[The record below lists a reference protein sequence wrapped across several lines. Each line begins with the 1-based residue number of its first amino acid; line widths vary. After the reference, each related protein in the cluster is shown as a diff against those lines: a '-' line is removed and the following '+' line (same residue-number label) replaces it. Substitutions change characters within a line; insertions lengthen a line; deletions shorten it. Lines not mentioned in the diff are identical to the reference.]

1 MKKILFAALVI
12 LLLASVSL
20 LAGGAQE
27 PAGKTAPR
35 TGRIWIWG
43 DDEAPGLSDFLRRV
57 GKSYSEKKDPS
68 ISWEVTHLDIN
79 AIYTGFYAAEEAKN
93 APEIHTLWGG
103 ILGFEPG
110 WAGHLAP
117 ISDYVSAKTLSHV
130 LPPLR
135 HDGYWN
141 GKDWLIPLYVNPWPL
156 MVNKQVWQSAGVNPN
171 SLPTTWA
178 GFLEAV
184 AKMKAAGSTP
194 WCVGI
199 KDGFYGT
206 WFPAILQHQLYN
218 DAGDY
223 LKAVVGI
230 ERLDK
235 APHDRRW
242 YMVQELRDA
251 GAFNPDVNSLS
262 LAEGQDLFLRGN
274 VGIIHASGNAYM
286 AMIAKQLG
294 EGNVALWIPP
304 VDSKAKSAGTMPLSS
319 QPVAIP
325 KTAKYKEDA
334 GKFLEYFYSKE
345 IQNLMYAEIS
355 VFSGSD
361 ELERASMKT
370 DLDRA
375 LYDLAQK
382 KPGMTYPWLHP
393 GAIEEASYAITQKL
407 LAGDIDAAEAA
418 SEYEQAAE
426 KWRAESPDE
435 LKNVKIW
442 ATEKMPFMK

>member
-1 MKKILFAALVI
+1 MKRILFAALVI

-20 LAGGAQE
+20 LAGGQKE
-27 PAGKTAPR
+27 PGAGEAKQA
-35 TGRIWIWG
+35 RIWIWG
-43 DDEAPGLSDFLRRV
+43 EDEAPGLTDFLRRV
-57 GKSYSEKKDPS
+57 GQAYSEKIDPS
-68 ISWEVTHLDIN
+68 VKWEVTHLDIDE
-79 AIYTGFYAAEEAKN
+79 IYTGFYAAAEAKN
-93 APEIHTLWGG
+93 APELHTLWGG

-117 ISDYVSAKTLSHV
+117 ISDYVSEKTLSHV

-156 MVNKQVWQSAGVNPN
+156 MINKQVWQSAGVNPDA
-171 SLPTTWA
+171 LPTTWA
-178 GFLEAV
+178 GFIAAV
-184 AKMKAAGSTP
+184 KKIKAAGSTP

-218 DAGDY
+218 DASDY

-230 ERLDK
+230 ERLDQP
-235 APHDRRW
+235 PHSKRW
-242 YMVQELRDA
+242 DMVAELHDA

-262 LAEGQDLFLRGN
+262 LAEGQDLFLQGN

-294 EGNVALWIPP
+294 EANTAVWIPP
-304 VDSKAKSAGTMPLSS
+304 VDSKARSAGTMPLST
-319 QPVAIP
+319 QPVGIP
-325 KTAKYKEDA
+325 AAAKYKKEA
-334 GKFLEYFYSKE
+334 GKFLEFFYSKE
-345 IQNLMYAEIS
+345 VQNQMYKEIS
-355 VFSGSD
+355 VFSGSN
-361 ELERASMKT
+361 ELDRASMKT
-370 DLDRA
+370 DLDRQ
-375 LYDLAQK
+375 LFDLAQK
-382 KPGMTYPWLHP
+382 KAGMCYPWLHP

-418 SEYEQAAE
+418 REYEQSAK
-426 KWRAESPDE
+426 KWRDE
-435 LKNVKIW
+435 NPEQLKNVQIW
-442 ATEKMPFMK
+442 ATEKMPFLK

>member
-1 MKKILFAALVI
+1 MRRIVFAMLVF
-12 LLLASVSL
+12 LLLASVTL
-20 LAGGAQE
+20 LAGGTQE
-27 PAGKTAPR
+27 PGGKAAPR

-57 GKSYSEKKDPS
+57 GKAYSEKKDPT
-68 ISWEVTHLDIN
+68 INWEVTHLDIN

-93 APEIHTLWGG
+93 APELHTLWGG

-117 ISDYVSAKTLSHV
+117 ISDYVSEKTLSHV
-130 LPPLR
+130 LAPLR

-156 MVNKQVWQSAGVNPN
+156 MINKTVWQASGVSPAA
-171 SLPTTWA
+171 LPTTWA
-178 GFLEAV
+178 GLLDAV
-184 AKMKAAGSTP
+184 RKIKAAGKTP

-251 GAFNPDVNSLS
+251 GAFNPDANSLS
-262 LAEGQDLFLRGN
+262 LAEGQDLFLQGN

-294 EGNVALWIPP
+294 EANSAIWIPP

-319 QPVAIP
+319 QPVGIP
-325 KTAKYKEDA
+325 ATAKYKQDA

-345 IQNLMYAEIS
+345 VQNQMYAEIS
-355 VFSGSD
+355 VFSGSN
-361 ELERASMKT
+361 ELDRASMKT
-370 DLDRA
+370 ELDRS

-407 LAGDIDAAEAA
+407 LAGDIDASQAA
-418 SEYEQAAE
+418 AEYEQAAE
-426 KWRAESPDE
+426 KWRSENPDE

-442 ATEKMPFMK
+442 ATEKMPFLK